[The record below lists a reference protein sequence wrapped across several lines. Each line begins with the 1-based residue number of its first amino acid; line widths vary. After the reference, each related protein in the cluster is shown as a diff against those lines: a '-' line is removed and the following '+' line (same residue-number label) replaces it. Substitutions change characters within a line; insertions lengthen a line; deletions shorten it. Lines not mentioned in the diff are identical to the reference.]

1 MVHYFNPIIID
12 DLVLSIDNVVLDTSI
27 AKPEIRDLLDV
38 NISCI
43 ANGSK
48 IKVCQWKNNKP
59 GTFRYQT
66 TFRIDEEVSFWLGR
80 GLNANG
86 ILLDRCRLDWNP
98 NKIAEDPTFENIRD
112 FLVRNSRDALC
123 RIPRFDLAIDI
134 PVNRNECFLVK
145 DRRMYIERRHGVEFT
160 QYLGSK
166 SSTVGRVKLYN
177 KTSEARLDF
186 PLTRLELTLNP
197 RLPYDQVNFPTVWRL
212 NDQQLQADGVK
223 VTDTEKFIIN
233 SILQGCGTLNDL
245 GRKARRKIEMLLDNY
260 ASKIAISERTYA
272 EVLEQLNRLV
282 EKQNESCLKLD

>member
-1 MVHYFNPIIID
+1 MLHYFNPIFID

-27 AKPEIRDLLDV
+27 SKPEIRDLLDV

-48 IKVCQWKNNKP
+48 IEVRQWENYKP

-66 TFRIDEEVSFWLGR
+66 TFRVDDEVSFWLGR
-80 GLNANG
+80 GLNGNG

-98 NKIAEDPTFENIRD
+98 NKIADDPTFVNMRD
-112 FLVRNSRDALC
+112 FLIRNSRVSLC

-134 PVNRNECFLVK
+134 PVNRGECFLVK

-177 KTSEARLDF
+177 KTAQAGLDYA
-186 PLTRLELTLNP
+186 LTRLELTLDP
-197 RLPYDQVNFPTVWRL
+197 SLPYDRVNFPTVWRL
-212 NDQQLQADGVK
+212 NDQQLRRDGIK
-223 VTDTEKFIIN
+223 VTDTEKFILN
-233 SILQGCGTLNDL
+233 SILQGYGALNDL
-245 GRKARRKIEMLLDNY
+245 GRKTRRKIETLLENY
-260 ASKIAISERTYA
+260 ASRIEIREESYA
-272 EVLEQLNRLV
+272 KVLKQLAQMGG
-282 EKQNESCLKLD
+282 KQNE